1 MRKRTPRPVQL
12 GSIAKAY
19 TDDLAE
25 HGEDAMNKRAD
36 ETMGM
41 IVESFRKAPMNL
53 LSWEDIRRQSHET
66 WCTDEV
72 CHCPPQSYKQRVI
85 ALVKRIIRRDHHA

>member
-41 IVESFRKAPMNL
+41 IVESFRNAPMSL
-53 LSWEDIRRQSHET
+53 VSWEDIRRVSHET
-66 WCTDEV
+66 WCSDGV
-72 CHCPPQSYKQRVI
+72 CHCPPLPLRQRVVAFI
-85 ALVKRIIRRDHHA
+85 KRILHIEG